1 MGTDAPPEFIWSMM
15 RAWAKKEGKNMKN
28 LSEGTAG
35 RIIMSS
41 PSEDDDKVS
50 FEEHPDANP
59 KSREKGL
66 KRFQMNP
73 EPNWGPKNRSKTSL
87 LTNSE
92 NSKRIKNQGRKKK
105 ITDEEDAASKK
116 VKVTDA

>member
-1 MGTDAPPEFIWSMM
+1 MGWSMG

-116 VKVTDA
+116 VKVT

>member
-1 MGTDAPPEFIWSMM
+1 MM
-15 RAWAKKEGKNMKN
+15 RAWAKREGKSLKN
-28 LSEGTAG
+28 LSEESAG
-35 RIIMSS
+35 RVIMSTPS
-41 PSEDDDKVS
+41 PEDDNIS

-59 KSREKGL
+59 ESRERGL
-66 KRFQMNP
+66 KRFQVNP

-92 NSKRIKNQGRKKK
+92 NAKKIKNQGKNKKVM
-105 ITDEEDAASKK
+105 EEEEAASKK

>member
-1 MGTDAPPEFIWSMM
+1 MM
-15 RAWAKKEGKNMKN
+15 RAWSKREGKETSWQKN
-28 LSEGTAG
+28 LSEGTPG

-41 PSEDDDKVS
+41 PSPEDEKVS
-50 FEEHPDANP
+50 FEDHPDANP

-92 NSKRIKNQGRKKK
+92 NSKKIKNQGRKKK
-105 ITDEEDAASKK
+105 ITDEEEAASKK
-116 VKVTDA
+116 VIVTDA